1 MDAYTEIKN
10 KIRAMQGR
18 RTPLLLTG
26 KVESVDDE
34 TCTVSVG
41 ELKLT
46 GVRLRSVVNGKA
58 SKLLVTPKQGS
69 FVTVIDL
76 SGELRE
82 TEVLGYSE
90 IEAIDIETGSDINI
104 NCNGTVTFNEG
115 QYEGIVIAKNVAD
128 KLNLLEQEI
137 NNLKDVF
144 TKQWAPVVYDGGASL
159 KATIALNWGFPLKE
173 TKPDELRNDKIKH

>member
-1 MDAYTEIKN
+1 M
-10 KIRAMQGR
+10 
-18 RTPLLLTG
+18 
-26 KVESVDDE
+26 
-34 TCTVSVG
+34 
-41 ELKLT
+41 
-46 GVRLRSVVNGKA
+46 
-58 SKLLVTPKQGS
+58 
-69 FVTVIDL
+69 
-76 SGELRE
+76 
-82 TEVLGYSE
+82 LGYSE

-104 NCNGTVTFNEG
+104 NCNGTVTFNGG

-173 TKPDELRNDKIKH
+173 TTPDELRNDKIKH